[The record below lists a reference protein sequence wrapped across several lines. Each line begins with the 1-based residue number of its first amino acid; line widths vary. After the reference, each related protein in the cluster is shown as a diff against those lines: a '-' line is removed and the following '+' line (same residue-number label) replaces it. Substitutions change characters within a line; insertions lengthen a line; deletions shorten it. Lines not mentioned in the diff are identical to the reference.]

1 MRNVKKEIYNSSKG
15 YTWLIF
21 IIDFV
26 IYDWIS
32 KLFDGGEHNST
43 NMYRAHTRMLTSISL
58 TS

>member
-1 MRNVKKEIYNSSKG
+1 
-15 YTWLIF
+15 LIF

-32 KLFDGGEHNST
+32 KLFDGGEHTST